1 MAGSLDIYGGLD
13 PREAP
18 VYSIREA
25 AHYLRM
31 PASTLRAWVQGRRY
45 PTTNGPKQW
54 QPIVDRTTAIDER
67 LSFLDLVQAGVLA
80 SIRREHKVNVPQ
92 IRRAIAYVKKELGLE
107 RPLLEQN
114 FETDGASLFV
124 RSFGGLV
131 SASEEGQLAMEA
143 LLRASLQRIDRDER
157 GIAERFYPWRIDPTE
172 ERRVIVIDPRR
183 LFGRPA
189 VANTRVP
196 VDVLVDRR
204 SAGDSEELLAADYEI
219 PLEDVKAAIAWGS
232 RAAAA
237 A

>member
-1 MAGSLDIYGGLD
+1 VDIYGGLD

-31 PASTLRAWVQGRRY
+31 PASTLRTWVRGRRY
-45 PTTNGPKQW
+45 PTTDGERDW
-54 QPIVDRTTAIDER
+54 HPIVDRTTAIHER
-67 LSFLDLVQAGVLA
+67 LSFLDLVQASVLA
-80 SIRREHKVNVPQ
+80 SIRREHKVDVPR
-92 IRRAIAYVKKELGLE
+92 IRRAISYVKKELGVE
-107 RPLLEQN
+107 RPLVEQN

-124 RSFGGLV
+124 KSFGHLIN
-131 SASEEGQLAMEA
+131 ASDEGQLAMEQ

-157 GIAERFYPWRIDPTE
+157 GIAERFYPWHVAPTE
-172 ERRVIVIDPRR
+172 ERRIIVIDPKR

-189 VANTRVP
+189 VANTRIP
-196 VDVLVDRR
+196 VDVLVDRNK
-204 SAGDSEELLAADYEI
+204 SGDSEELLAADYEI
-219 PLEDVKAAIAWGS
+219 PLEDVQAAIAWGS